1 MAYRRL
7 MARVSGGS
15 FTTVNSAGSR
25 RASDRVSTE
34 HAGSILAVL
43 PIQGYSVWFLGR
55 FRTFFETRGKTKI
68 RARTDSHGTR
78 DSDAPTS
85 PGGGAAGV
93 PLRTPYRHAVLRI
106 AAAFGP
112 RTPHI
117 LRRSCAVSLQ
127 NVRKKRR
134 LVQKANRT
142 GRATATRRRRQAA
155 SRLAFHC
162 ANRIDMRFCYSL
174 LRLVHGRRTSCV
186 DRVPSASKEELS
198 RPLEAVMDPT
208 CSSVRGLIRQT
219 GSAKL
224 DPPFLP
230 NCPS

>member
-1 MAYRRL
+1 MIENNKIVYTCFASPLNTEFNFRRQPNNPIFL
-7 MARVSGGS
+7 LHPIGLIICGVPV
-15 FTTVNSAGSR
+15 TTVNSAGSQ

-43 PIQGYSVWFLGR
+43 PISGYSVWFLGR

-112 RTPHI
+112 RTPHV
-117 LRRSCAVSLQ
+117 LR
-127 NVRKKRR
+127 
-134 LVQKANRT
+134 
-142 GRATATRRRRQAA
+142 
-155 SRLAFHC
+155 H
-162 ANRIDMRFCYSL
+162 
-174 LRLVHGRRTSCV
+174 
-186 DRVPSASKEELS
+186 RVPSASKKELS

-208 CSSVRGLIRQT
+208 CRRVTAPR
-219 GSAKL
+219 
-224 DPPFLP
+224 
-230 NCPS
+230 